1 MHHERKPSLSSTSA
15 YITKGLLSHTTSVS
29 TPDENA
35 ATTTSSLGGYFSLS
49 RSTSTSIRK
58 RRPSEAEAASSQSRY
73 GPPRPIQHQNPGGI
87 ASSTAK
93 GMFGR
98 SGSSRAPEFVTTGS
112 GGLGGGMAIGAV
124 GGGVGSGP
132 QSPNALYE
140 TVHEVATKRIAT
152 LDYLRRAHEGR
163 VYWFNTVLFT
173 KADLQRMVYH
183 DGKKLARRANN
194 YFILGNSLPSILD
207 LGTSSPLDYLKA
219 FNHLLQEYEAH
230 IALPPSRQPTARS
243 HSSSISSSHHSHHT
257 TSTFPSVRLPKL
269 FSRSSTKPRRGSSA
283 ATSIPTM
290 STITP
295 PSTSNSDA
303 AAERSRSA
311 SGSST
316 ALPAAPAVPSVPSMP
331 SLPNSGSNLSN
342 MSLGAM
348 PASGSSNNLS
358 TTPSASMEL
367 DTLSPLMPSTTNTP
381 PPPPP
386 PPPLM
391 PPPIPSLAPESEY
404 LYLSTPPLPFEPD
417 YYETFATLC
426 DVLIDAYSRVLSL
439 VSTPAACAHG
449 VGEAFLKADG
459 KVRRVVVTGV
469 TQEFEDACR
478 KAVKQEIRVLGKEI
492 LSGIM

>member
-1 MHHERKPSLSSTSA
+1 
-15 YITKGLLSHTTSVS
+15 
-29 TPDENA
+29 
-35 ATTTSSLGGYFSLS
+35 
-49 RSTSTSIRK
+49 
-58 RRPSEAEAASSQSRY
+58 
-73 GPPRPIQHQNPGGI
+73 
-87 ASSTAK
+87 
-93 GMFGR
+93 MFGR
-98 SGSSRAPEFVTTGS
+98 SGARGPEFVTTGP

-124 GGGVGSGP
+124 GGSVGNGP
-132 QSPNALYE
+132 QSPNTLYE

-219 FNHLLQEYEAH
+219 FNHLLQEYETH
-230 IALPPSRQPTARS
+230 IALPPSRQPTRS
-243 HSSSISSSHHSHHT
+243 HSSSISSNHHSHHT

-295 PSTSNSDA
+295 PSTSNSDVT
-303 AAERSRSA
+303 AAERARSA

-316 ALPAAPAVPSVPSMP
+316 ALPAAP
-331 SLPNSGSNLSN
+331 SLPS
-342 MSLGAM
+342 
-348 PASGSSNNLS
+348 
-358 TTPSASMEL
+358 
-367 DTLSPLMPSTTNTP
+367 
-381 PPPPP
+381 
-386 PPPLM
+386 
-391 PPPIPSLAPESEY
+391 SEY

-459 KVRRVVVTGV
+459 KVRRVVVAGV
-469 TQEFEDACR
+469 TREFEDACR
-478 KAVKQEIRVLGKEI
+478 GAVKREIGVLGKEI